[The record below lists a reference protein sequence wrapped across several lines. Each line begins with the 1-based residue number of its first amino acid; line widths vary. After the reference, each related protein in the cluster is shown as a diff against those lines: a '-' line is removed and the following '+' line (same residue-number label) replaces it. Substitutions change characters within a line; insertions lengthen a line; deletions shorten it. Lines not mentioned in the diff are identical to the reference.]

1 MSAQPERPVETVR
14 EWLRYAEEDLGVA
27 VREFERS
34 SLAYH
39 TICFLCQA
47 AAEKLLKAYLI
58 ARGWT
63 LERTHDVVAL
73 LELCAAYDDNWRD
86 LMDEGAVL
94 NEDIVSGRYPG
105 DVAFEEI
112 GRPEA
117 EEALQAVRRIHT
129 RTVKFLKAPG

>member
-1 MSAQPERPVETVR
+1 VETVR

-34 SLAYH
+34 SIACH

-47 AAEKLLKAYLI
+47 EAEKLLKAYLI
-58 ARGWT
+58 AQGWT

-94 NEDIVSGRYPG
+94 NEYIVSGRYPG

-117 EEALQAVRRIHT
+117 EEALEAARRIHARVT
-129 RTVKFLKAPG
+129 TSLRTSP